1 MLGIYSVAGAR
12 HSGLLYPQI
21 VRLSPPKDPFLFV
34 LTVTYSQNCPPRR
47 FFVPYIQFLSLIFS
61 AKKNKKGEKNTLFS
75 PFFANLLFK

>member
-34 LTVTYSQNCPPRR
+34 LTVTYSRNCAPRR
-47 FFVPYIQFLSLIFS
+47 FFVPYI